1 MNPARQQSS
10 QARVAGT
17 EEPLTAALGT
27 QGGSVE
33 GRVDSGTD
41 LELSR

>member
-1 MNPARQQSS
+1 VNPARQQSS